1 MAVRAVSACG
11 GVGERVG
18 WWLVECEEAVCCVS
32 GTCVRVRHGSC
43 AHSVARGL
51 SDLSFLRTWCR
62 FGKVRTNLAEWW
74 CGMVRARGTS
84 QAIAESPL
92 WSALLVF
99 NFLFFGWCARRV
111 PPCSRVVHP
120 APNALTPRG
129 ARCVRAGRPR
139 Q

>member
-74 CGMVRARGTS
+74 CGMVRSRGTS

-139 Q
+139 P